1 LGIGVEARNG
11 TDVVYRYSW
20 IAGLASIGFAFW
32 QLTRLL
38 LPTGS
43 GAKWQLVVMSGL
55 AIGLIVTWTAITY
68 RLRAIWIVLIN
79 VAALFLAAT
88 RFSAPSESLLIFP
101 TTPGVVAL
109 WSDLVRA
116 FDVIRHNVEPVRPI
130 TGIVVILTAL
140 FWLLGTL
147 LAWGLS
153 KDHPFVALLPP
164 LVVAL
169 QFATL
174 DRRNDGLIVL
184 GAFVLLV
191 AGTILAVA
199 HDERDRGAGRMAG
212 ERQRAPSNAPSPT
225 AALLVAAT
233 VIVAVVGAG
242 VLGPKLPTDGV
253 LAWRTPGGLGGGF
266 YGSSIAYN
274 PYISIHA
281 GLVSKE
287 GIPLFRAK
295 IDGDGDVSPDKV
307 YFRLLTMDTY
317 RNGRWSAG
325 RTQVYDLDETP
336 LEEEGYEY
344 AGATNRVT
352 ADITIEALGQEWLPA
367 PYAVVGADGEDVD
380 VFRIRRIDTALLFRG
395 DRTYQGMQ
403 YRIVSKIPVIDPAA
417 VAGVPDGTLSPL
429 FSAAADGGETPPDR
443 AAVDL
448 RELPDVERYTDL
460 PPGVDEQVEAQAIEL
475 TRKLITPFEKGLAIE
490 HWFRET
496 GGFVYDLDVDSP
508 GHGEDVLATWLF
520 DDAPENGGYRRGYC
534 EQFATSMAV
543 MTRSIGI
550 PTRVVLGFT
559 PGDRIGIDEV
569 VVRDDNAH
577 SWVELWIPNQGWVG
591 FDPTPRSDGANPA
604 TSYQAMEDALGY
616 DLAAYLD
623 QIPEPVRTP
632 IDNAGDLP
640 GGVFPPDNDRPD
652 RGFIDSGGE
661 TTASSAL
668 PGWVLLVGFV
678 ATLLVLVAVALPLVK
693 WIRHRS
699 RMRRLSDGDV
709 SAAWEEI
716 VVRLTDLSEEPNP
729 AATPAE
735 VAARVDDAMV
745 PLAAVYSRSVYGNT
759 NTVPEEQIEVARR
772 SMALTKERLT
782 TRYSPMERTRSHFRL
797 ASLRRRFRR

>member
-1 LGIGVEARNG
+1 M
-11 TDVVYRYSW
+11 VYRYSW
-20 IAGLASIGFAFW
+20 ITGLASIGFAFW

-38 LPTGS
+38 RPTDS

-68 RLRAIWIVLIN
+68 RLRSIWIVLIN

-88 RFSAPSESLLIFP
+88 RFAAPSESLLIFP
-101 TTPGVVAL
+101 TTPGVTAL

-116 FDVIRHNVEPVRPI
+116 FDLIRHGVEPVRPI

-140 FWLLGTL
+140 FWLLGAL

-174 DRRNDGLIVL
+174 DRLNDGLIVL

-212 ERQRAPSNAPSPT
+212 ERHRATSNAPSPI

-242 VLGPKLPTDGV
+242 VLGPRLPTDGV
-253 LAWRTPGGLGGGF
+253 LEWRTPGGLGAGL
-266 YGSSIAYN
+266 YGSITYN
-274 PYISIHA
+274 PYVSIHD

-295 IDGDGDVSPDKV
+295 IDGEGDVSPDKV

-317 RNGRWSAG
+317 RNGRWSYG
-325 RTQVYDLDETP
+325 RPQVYDLDETP

-352 ADITIEALGQEWLPA
+352 ADITIEALGQDWLPA
-367 PYAVVGADGEDVD
+367 PYAVVGVDGEDVD
-380 VFRIRRIDTALLFRG
+380 AFQVRRIDTTLFFRG
-395 DRTYQGMQ
+395 DLTYQGMQ
-403 YRIVSKIPVIDPAA
+403 YRIVSEIPVIDAAA
-417 VAGVPDGTLSPL
+417 VAGASDGTLSPL
-429 FSAAADGGETPPDR
+429 FSAAADGGETLPAPADL
-443 AAVDL
+443 VL
-448 RELPDVERYTDL
+448 RELPDAERYTDL
-460 PPGVDEQVEAQAIEL
+460 PPSVDGRIEAQAAQL
-475 TRKLITPFEKGLAIE
+475 TRKLITPFEKGFAIE
-490 HWFRET
+490 YWFRET
-496 GGFVYDLDVDSP
+496 GGFVYDLQVS
-508 GHGEDVLATWLF
+508 GQGQGEDVLATWLF
-520 DDAPENGGYRRGYC
+520 DDAPENVGYRRGYC

-577 SWVELWIPNQGWVG
+577 SWVELWIPNQGWVS

-623 QIPEPVRTP
+623 EIPEPVRTP
-632 IDNAGDLP
+632 IENSGDLP
-640 GGVFPPDNDRPD
+640 GGIFPPDNERPD

-668 PGWVLLVGFV
+668 PGWVLLVGVV
-678 ATLLVLVAVALPLVK
+678 AALLVLIAVALPLVN

-699 RMRRLSDGDV
+699 RMRRLVDGDV

-716 VVRLTDLSEEPNP
+716 VVRLTDLSEEPDP

-745 PLAAVYSRSVYGNT
+745 PLAAVYTRSVYGNT

-797 ASLRRRFRR
+797 GSLRRRFRR